1 MSKAAPADPL
11 GGSRCPASELRPS
24 PAPAPSGS
32 PTAESSSPRSRSRAA
47 LQPSTPGS
55 SGSLTGF
62 PGRAELTPLEPGA
75 EGHASG
81 LVLGA
86 AGPALASSPVLSG
99 AALGGPGPQILLP
112 RLERPP
118 LSSSSLE
125 MERGLRGWG
134 PTTPPAFSVLCA
146 KSGKLFFSDKR
157 PESHGKINT
166 NRVPRFLLILQDSG
180 QVLPTLRDLLGAC
193 KQLPPS
199 TLLRERALRSSLVRG
214 RHLLPVVSSTRPD
227 RALLEDRDS
236 ACPAHPCT
244 QSLARHLPPIRGSNT
259 L

>member
-1 MSKAAPADPL
+1 MRPVAVTSFSFGTFIRQEKQSGGARRYPEAASSCALPFIREGDPLPLLRTGEPLVRLPGAPARAASPRAALARRPWVSTRRAQDGARGQLPKPR
-11 GGSRCPASELRPS
+11 SRSRRGARPRICPKQPPQTLWAAAAAPASELRPS

-55 SGSLTGF
+55 SVSLTGF

-75 EGHASG
+75 ERHASG

-99 AALGGPGPQILLP
+99 AALGGPGPQILLR

-134 PTTPPAFSVLCA
+134 PTTPPTFSVLSA
-146 KSGKLFFSDKR
+146 KSGKLFFR
-157 PESHGKINT
+157 
-166 NRVPRFLLILQDSG
+166 
-180 QVLPTLRDLLGAC
+180 
-193 KQLPPS
+193 
-199 TLLRERALRSSLVRG
+199 
-214 RHLLPVVSSTRPD
+214 
-227 RALLEDRDS
+227 
-236 ACPAHPCT
+236 
-244 QSLARHLPPIRGSNT
+244 
-259 L
+259 